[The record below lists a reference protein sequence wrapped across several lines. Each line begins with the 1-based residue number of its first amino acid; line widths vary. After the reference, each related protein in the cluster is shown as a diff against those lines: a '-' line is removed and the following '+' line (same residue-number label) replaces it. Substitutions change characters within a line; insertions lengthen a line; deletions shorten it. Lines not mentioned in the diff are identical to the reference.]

1 VTLQKKISHPSLVIY
16 VFSTPPKKT
25 ETGIANRWGTNNSK
39 PLGLINMMG
48 HSDTLSSSNHVI
60 FIILFSAGAMLAAPF
75 TSHGELCN
83 YAELKTIF
91 LNRTGMV

>member
-1 VTLQKKISHPSLVIY
+1 VTLSKLFSHPSLVIY
-16 VFSTPPKKT
+16 VFSTPPKRT

-48 HSDTLSSSNHVI
+48 QSEKLSSSNHVI
-60 FIILFSAGAMLAAPF
+60 FIIVFSAGAMLAAPF

-83 YAELKTIF
+83 YAELKKPF
-91 LNRTGMV
+91 S